1 MHLVAQALS
10 CGTWIFDLPCG
21 MLVFPCGMLSLS
33 CGKWDLVRWQG
44 IEIGPLHSEHRV
56 LITGPLGKSQR
67 VRILK
72 SRKSSS
78 PCFRLLWL
86 GSPLSDCALCYY
98 AMPFPCLQ
106 SGLLCIISTDF
117 YNKSG
122 KKKNTE
128 VKWPPDLSSTYIRP
142 VFLHLKWVKII
153 FPL

>member
-21 MLVFPCGMLSLS
+21 MLVFRCGMLTLS

-44 IEIGPLHSEHRV
+44 IETGPLRSEHRV

-86 GSPLSDCALCYY
+86 GSHYRTAPCVTMLCRFPVYRVVSCAL
-98 AMPFPCLQ
+98 FPLIFITSQ
-106 SGLLCIISTDF
+106 E
-117 YNKSG
+117 
-122 KKKNTE
+122 KKKTE